1 VTGESVDVWPDE
13 DLVMVSAISHWCY
26 CPRRCALIH
35 LENVFEE
42 NVFTLR
48 GRREHEN
55 VDQAG
60 HETAEG
66 VVIQLA
72 LPLRSNRLGL
82 TGVADVV
89 EFWPD
94 GQVLPVEYKHG
105 RRRKGGRLNDMAQL
119 CAQAMCL
126 EEMLGVSITRAA
138 LFYRGSKRRQEVP
151 LDGGL
156 RSCTEAA
163 VTRIREMLK
172 SGVTPPPVNDK
183 RCPDCSLKDCCQ
195 PELVEALARDGP
207 ASALFVPGE
216 GEGLD

>member
-1 VTGESVDVWPDE
+1 MP
-13 DLVMVSAISHWCY
+13 Y
-26 CPRRCALIH
+26 
-35 LENVFEE
+35 
-42 NVFTLR
+42 
-48 GRREHEN
+48 
-55 VDQAG
+55 
-60 HETAEG
+60 
-66 VVIQLA
+66 
-72 LPLRSNRLGL
+72 
-82 TGVADVV
+82 
-89 EFWPD
+89 
-94 GQVLPVEYKHG
+94 PVEYKRG
-105 RRRKGGRLNDMAQL
+105 RRRENPFHRVQL